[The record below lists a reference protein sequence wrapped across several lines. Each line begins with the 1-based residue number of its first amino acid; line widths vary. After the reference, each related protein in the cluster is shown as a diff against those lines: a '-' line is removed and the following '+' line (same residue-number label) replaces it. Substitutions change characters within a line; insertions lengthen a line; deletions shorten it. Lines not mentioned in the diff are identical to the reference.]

1 MDSRTIVKGTVILTI
16 SGIAVKIMGF
26 VYRIYMTRL
35 IGAEGM
41 GLYQLIM
48 PFYMLAFSLTSAGLT
63 TAVSKVT
70 SAEMGKKRIKSGFMC
85 AVYASLIGASMA
97 LAIGIFGFFGS
108 DIIGGVIM
116 GEPSTEIAIKILSLS
131 FPFMAVS
138 SCMRGV
144 FYGMGKTEIPAA
156 SQIIEQSTKIAV
168 VFLIGSE
175 FVEKGIEYACAAAA
189 VGMSVGEIVSFLF
202 VAVIYFIN
210 SRKVRDE
217 RCLKGTGII
226 KMLIYAAIPLT
237 ANRTASSL
245 LSGLEN
251 MLIPRQLISYG
262 MSETQALEAFGR
274 ISGMVMPLVM
284 FPSAFLMAMASS
296 VMPVVSEKWACGNKN
311 AVKRISEKT
320 VSTAVIIG
328 VFAAYLFFTFPGEL
342 GYIIYSDR
350 TLGFYIK
357 LTALMCPL
365 IYIQSA
371 FAAVLNGLS
380 EQRFIFRNGLISS
393 GIMIG
398 FIYFF
403 MPYFEIN
410 AFFAGWLVS
419 LGISSF
425 MCISRIQQRAEVC
438 INVRDII
445 GGLAKGF
452 IAFMPVRIMFDRIN
466 MLMDFRLALL
476 ICVSTSIIIYGALN
490 FDYFTNK

>member
-168 VFLIGSE
+168 VF
-175 FVEKGIEYACAAAA
+175 
-189 VGMSVGEIVSFLF
+189 
-202 VAVIYFIN
+202 
-210 SRKVRDE
+210 
-217 RCLKGTGII
+217 
-226 KMLIYAAIPLT
+226 
-237 ANRTASSL
+237 
-245 LSGLEN
+245 
-251 MLIPRQLISYG
+251 
-262 MSETQALEAFGR
+262 
-274 ISGMVMPLVM
+274 
-284 FPSAFLMAMASS
+284 
-296 VMPVVSEKWACGNKN
+296 
-311 AVKRISEKT
+311 
-320 VSTAVIIG
+320 
-328 VFAAYLFFTFPGEL
+328 
-342 GYIIYSDR
+342 
-350 TLGFYIK
+350 
-357 LTALMCPL
+357 
-365 IYIQSA
+365 
-371 FAAVLNGLS
+371 
-380 EQRFIFRNGLISS
+380 
-393 GIMIG
+393 
-398 FIYFF
+398 
-403 MPYFEIN
+403 
-410 AFFAGWLVS
+410 
-419 LGISSF
+419 
-425 MCISRIQQRAEVC
+425 
-438 INVRDII
+438 
-445 GGLAKGF
+445 
-452 IAFMPVRIMFDRIN
+452 
-466 MLMDFRLALL
+466 
-476 ICVSTSIIIYGALN
+476 
-490 FDYFTNK
+490 